1 MWKSVIVAT
10 ATLAIAGSSIVY
22 AQQHAGNS
30 GRPGNDGE
38 RRFEHRHRPSVQDLA
53 AFTDAR
59 IAALRAGLE
68 LTPDQAKNW
77 PAYEQAL
84 REAAQL
90 HLQQIQQHRA
100 GADQQDQTPAAT
112 PFDRLA
118 RRAESMTKTGTALK
132 HVADAGAP
140 LYQSLDDAQK
150 ARWRKLSHM
159 LHMNHHHHTQHA
171 FNQQQ
176 EHGWRQG
183 SGYGRGM
190 EGRQFGP
197 DAQGPDARMHRLND
211 EAPGSDTGD
220 AQGAD
225 L

>member
-22 AQQHAGNS
+22 AQQHAGDS

-84 REAAQL
+84 REVDSCASSKFSSTGPGP
-90 HLQQIQQHRA
+90 INRTRRRPPHRS
-100 GADQQDQTPAAT
+100 T
-112 PFDRLA
+112 
-118 RRAESMTKTGTALK
+118 
-132 HVADAGAP
+132 
-140 LYQSLDDAQK
+140 
-150 ARWRKLSHM
+150 
-159 LHMNHHHHTQHA
+159 
-171 FNQQQ
+171 
-176 EHGWRQG
+176 GWR
-183 SGYGRGM
+183 S
-190 EGRQFGP
+190 
-197 DAQGPDARMHRLND
+197 
-211 EAPGSDTGD
+211 APR
-220 AQGAD
+220 A
-225 L
+225 